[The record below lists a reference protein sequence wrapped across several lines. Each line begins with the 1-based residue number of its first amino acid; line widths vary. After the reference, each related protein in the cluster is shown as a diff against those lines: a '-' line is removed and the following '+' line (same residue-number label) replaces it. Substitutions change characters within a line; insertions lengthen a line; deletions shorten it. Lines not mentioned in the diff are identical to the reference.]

1 MLSIRY
7 LSLFRLKKASIL

>member
-7 LSLFRLKKASIL
+7 LSLFWLKKASIL